1 MAANVSATPEQIA
14 KVFEVL
20 KGFMPN
26 GAMIEKI
33 RHETSYDSDIIW
45 SALDTLER
53 EGKIEGR
60 SPFAYDANAVD
71 PEDPEK

>member
-33 RHETSYDSDIIW
+33 RHETRLVPY
-45 SALDTLER
+45 LGGLVR
-53 EGKIEGR
+53 LLVVCLGLGR
-60 SPFAYDANAVD
+60 SLGSAIRVHDRA
-71 PEDPEK
+71 